1 MSKNPR
7 VTLPARGVR
16 QADVRCA
23 GAPAS
28 EGGDIHVAKRAIKV
42 DEHQVATVPSTAGTG
57 PTAVLTNL
65 VVLAEDSA
73 LIEVLK
79 NTLEGRQRIW
89 RADSAVHAAD
99 LLLASQNGV
108 LLVDC
113 ALGAGETPTL
123 VEQLHAQ
130 FPDLPV
136 IVTGR
141 RDDETL
147 LGALISSGAIYRF
160 LHKPVSAERI
170 RTFIEAAERRLTERP
185 VVPAFVSPPAA
196 PAVPA
201 SDRPRRRLDPLVVRR
216 MLAAAAAVG
225 LVALLV
231 AGVAEL
237 VARKPWQHIEL
248 PSLPTPPSRP
258 EASAAT
264 DGAAPAPAPAARADA
279 NVARL
284 LSLAGIAL
292 SQGRL
297 VEPEGQNAVEL
308 YRMVLLEDPGNE
320 QAATGLALAAGHL
333 LTNVEQALAA
343 GDLSAAA
350 AALDAARSAAPD
362 NPLLET
368 YSTRLALAREA
379 GTASERRA
387 AGAVDEAARAID
399 AEVARLLTLADSR
412 MREGRLVGGANSAE
426 SYVLA
431 ARRSRPDDPGVRQ
444 ALNALSGRM
453 LLAASQAIVEGDT
466 PTATTWI
473 DRADTLGVDGKA
485 VARLRAE
492 IESQRI
498 ASVREDH
505 SRLLALANQR
515 IAQGRLLEPGADSA
529 RHYLDLLRAAA
540 PDYPGL
546 AETQSLL
553 AGRLLAEADE
563 LTEAGRLDE
572 AAARLAAAAAAGA
585 ATGKVAPLRAEL
597 DGAVARRE
605 AAGSVLP
612 ENSLKRIAHTPAGY
626 PSRAASRGVEGWVE
640 VRFTVLADG
649 TTRDAQVVASSPEGY
664 FEQSVLDAV
673 AQWRYEPRIV
683 GGKAVDQL
691 VEARLRFQLSER

>member
-1 MSKNPR
+1 M
-7 VTLPARGVR
+7 
-16 QADVRCA
+16 
-23 GAPAS
+23 
-28 EGGDIHVAKRAIKV
+28 AKRAIKV
-42 DEHQVATVPSTAGTG
+42 DEHQVAADPSTTG
-57 PTAVLTNL
+57 AARTAVLTNL

-79 NTLEGRQRIW
+79 STLEGRQRIW
-89 RADSAVHAAD
+89 RAESAVHAAD
-99 LLLASQNGV
+99 LLLASHNGI
-108 LLVDC
+108 LLIDC

-136 IVTGR
+136 VVTGR

-196 PAVPA
+196 PAVPSA
-201 SDRPRRRLDPLVVRR
+201 DRPRRRLDPAVVRR
-216 MLAAAAAVG
+216 LLAAAAAVG

-237 VARKPWQHIEL
+237 VARKPWQYIEL
-248 PSLPTPPSRP
+248 PSLPTPPPRP
-258 EASAAT
+258 ERAAAT
-264 DGAAPAPAPAARADA
+264 DAAAPTTAAATRADA

-308 YRMVLLEDPGNE
+308 YRTVLLEDPGNE
-320 QAATGLALAAGHL
+320 QAAAGLALAAGHL
-333 LTNVEQALAA
+333 LARVEQSLAA
-343 GDLSAAA
+343 GDLSTAA

-368 YSTRLALAREA
+368 YSARLAGARQDGA
-379 GTASERRA
+379 AAERRA
-387 AGAVDEAARAID
+387 AGAVDEAGRAID

-453 LLAASQAIVEGDT
+453 LLAASQAIAEGDT
-466 PTATTWI
+466 PTAATWI
-473 DRADTLGVDGKA
+473 DRADTLGVDRKA

-515 IAQGRLLEPGADSA
+515 IAQGQLLEPGADSA
-529 RHYLDLLRAAA
+529 RHYLDLLQAAA

-546 AETQSLL
+546 AETLAL
-553 AGRLLAEADE
+553 FAGRLLAEAAE
-563 LTEAGRLDE
+563 LTGAGRLEE
-572 AAARLAAAAAAGA
+572 ATARLAAAEAAGA
-585 ATGKVAPLRAEL
+585 AAGRLAPVRAEL
-597 DGAVARRE
+597 EGAVARRD

-612 ENSLKRIAHTPAGY
+612 ESSLRRIARTPAGY
-626 PSRAASRGVEGWVE
+626 PARAASRGVEGWVE
-640 VRFTVLADG
+640 VQFTVLADG
-649 TTRDAQVVASSPEGY
+649 TTQDARVVASSPEGY
-664 FEQSVLDAV
+664 FEESVLDAV
-673 AQWRYEPRIV
+673 AEWRYEPRVV
-683 GGKAVDQL
+683 GGRAVDQR

>member
-1 MSKNPR
+1 
-7 VTLPARGVR
+7 VTPPARGVR
-16 QADVRCA
+16 LADALCA
-23 GAPAS
+23 GDPAS
-28 EGGDIHVAKRAIKV
+28 EGGDIHVAKRAIKI
-42 DEHQVATVPSTAGTG
+42 DEHQVATDPATTGTAR
-57 PTAVLTNL
+57 TAVLTNL

-79 NTLEGRQRIW
+79 STLEGRQRIW
-89 RADSAVHAAD
+89 RAESAVHVAD
-99 LLLASQNGV
+99 LLLASQNGI

-113 ALGAGETPTL
+113 AFGAGETPAL

-196 PAVPA
+196 PTVPSA
-201 SDRPRRRLDPLVVRR
+201 DRPRRRLDPAVVRR
-216 MLAAAAAVG
+216 LLAATAAVG
-225 LVALLV
+225 VVALLV
-231 AGVAEL
+231 AGGAEL
-237 VARKPWQHIEL
+237 VARKPWQHIEM
-248 PSLPTPPSRP
+248 PSLPTPPPRP
-258 EASAAT
+258 E
-264 DGAAPAPAPAARADA
+264 RADA
-279 NVARL
+279 TTPVAAAAARTETNVARL

-308 YRMVLLEDPGNE
+308 YRTVLLEDPGNE

-333 LTNVEQALAA
+333 LAKAEEALAA
-343 GDLSAAA
+343 GDLPAAA

-368 YSTRLALAREA
+368 YSTRLAGAREA
-379 GTASERRA
+379 GTAAERRA
-387 AGAVDEAARAID
+387 VGAVQEAERAVD
-399 AEVARLLTLADSR
+399 AEVARLLGLADSR

-431 ARRSRPDDPGVRQ
+431 ARRSQPDDPGVRR
-444 ALNALSGRM
+444 ALTALSGRM

-473 DRADTLGVDGKA
+473 DRADALDVDGKA
-485 VARLRAE
+485 VAQLRAE
-492 IESQRI
+492 IESRRI

-515 IAQGRLLEPGADSA
+515 IAQDQLLEPGADSA

-546 AETQSLL
+546 AETQSLF
-553 AGRLLAEADE
+553 AVRLLAEAAA
-563 LTEAGRLDE
+563 LTDAGRLEE
-572 AAARLAAAAAAGA
+572 AASRLAAAEAAGA
-585 ATGKVAPLRAEL
+585 TTARLAPVRAGL
-597 DGAVARRE
+597 DGALARRE

-612 ENSLKRIAHTPAGY
+612 EGSLNRIAHTPADY
-626 PSRAASRGVEGWVE
+626 PVRAASRGVEGWVE
-640 VRFTVLADG
+640 VQFTVLADG
-649 TTRDAQVVASSPEGY
+649 TTRDARVVASSPEGY

-673 AQWRYEPRIV
+673 AEWRYEPRIV
-683 GGKAVDQL
+683 GGRAVDQR
-691 VEARLRFQLSER
+691 VEARLRFQLSGR